1 MEKFALTLFLLL
13 SSVVLSSC
21 GKAEVYLHVLR
32 GNYAYGRGDFQEAT
46 VMYLKA
52 SDTGQFRDIVAYN
65 MGNVYQALGESEA
78 ALEQWEK
85 ARLTGNKELL
95 PNVLYNEGI
104 LKYEMGEYEQ
114 SYLLFRQV
122 LELDPL
128 RDDARVN
135 LEYALKKMSARNKV
149 PKSIRPVP
157 GEEKERENLERVLQY
172 VERKE
177 QTLWGTGTS
186 ESEYQRDW

>member
-1 MEKFALTLFLLL
+1 
-13 SSVVLSSC
+13 
-21 GKAEVYLHVLR
+21 
-32 GNYAYGRGDFQEAT
+32 
-46 VMYLKA
+46 MYLKA